1 MKTVVITGSTR
12 GIGYGLAQSLLA
24 RGCQV
29 MVSGRRQ
36 QSVDDAVAKL
46 GAQFTRERVCGKV
59 CDITN
64 YRQVQSLWEA
74 ATARFGK
81 VDIWLNNAA
90 GNSIEQDFWE
100 HENDVIETLIQ
111 TNIIGTMYGCKVA
124 IRGMLQQGYGHVY
137 TFRGWG
143 SGGEM
148 RPGSSL
154 YGTSKAATA
163 YFTKTLVRELK
174 TTPVKLSSISPG
186 MVMTDLLV
194 QSFRPEREAQIR
206 TFVNILGDNV
216 ETVTPWLA
224 KRILANNKH
233 GAQINWLKPHQ
244 IVGRLLIAPFRQRD
258 VVGPALS
265 REAQ

>member
-12 GIGYGLAQSLLA
+12 GIGYGLAQSFLS

-29 MVSGRRQ
+29 AVSGRRQ
-36 QSVDDAVAKL
+36 QSVDQVVKKL
-46 GAQFTRERVCGKV
+46 GGRFSRERICGKA

-64 YRQVQSLWEA
+64 YKQVQSLWDA

-100 HENDVIETLIQ
+100 HENEVIETLIQ

-186 MVMTDLLV
+186 MVMTDLLA

-206 TFVNILGDNV
+206 KFVNILGDDV

-224 KRILANNKH
+224 KRILANKKH
-233 GAQINWLKPHQ
+233 GAHINWLKPHQ
-244 IVGRLLIAPFRQRD
+244 IVGRLLISPFRQRD